1 MKWFQFKTTQARIAV
16 LTGALALLAVVT
28 AVVSVINAAAMQE
41 ELAYLKDL
49 TVSLEQHADARAA
62 VLKNQL
68 AMKNMLLSDDSGV
81 KDFGD
86 EFRYQEDISEYAY
99 SQWLAWPDE
108 ELVGLNSSLE
118 VWEAA
123 RDQFI
128 DKAWNGDLGSETA
141 ALLIDEVDPAA
152 ARLENE
158 VQNLNAWDVQFLRD
172 HMATLEDRTQ
182 TNAIT
187 GMVVL
192 VLAAALVVWGVYV
205 TLNISEPLDGLTSA
219 VVAFEN
225 NTYRPEMLRRHQ
237 ARPDDLGSLAR
248 AVGGMAESISASNR
262 TKEQFLTAAKRFI
275 PVQYLE
281 FLEKPSIT
289 DVQLGDHVSA
299 EMAVMFSDIRGF
311 TSMSEGMTAKQNF
324 DFVNEY
330 LELVSPL
337 IQKHEGFIVKFLG
350 DGMMAIFPYGVDD
363 AVKAG
368 IEKEMA
374 VQQFNERIKAH
385 GLGPISVGIGIH
397 TGPMMVG
404 MIGESLRM
412 QGDAFSD
419 NVNLTSRIEGLNKF
433 YGTSMIISQDTLD
446 QLPQP
451 VNYRLRY
458 LGKAVVKG
466 RVDPLGL
473 YEILDGLSR
482 EVIARREETR
492 ADFEQGVALFA
503 QGKLREAGL
512 AFDRVLAQD
521 PSDKTARVYLEQ
533 CADRVDRPLPSD
545 WNGAIVME
553 SK

>member
-1 MKWFQFKTTQARIAV
+1 MKFFQFRSTQARVAA

-28 AVVSVINAAAMQE
+28 AVVGVINAAVMQE

-62 VLKNQL
+62 VLKSQV
-68 AMKNMLLSDDSGV
+68 ATKNILLTENERT
-81 KDFGD
+81 KDYGD
-86 EFRYQEDISEYAY
+86 EFRYLEDVYSYAY
-99 SQWLAWPDE
+99 SQALVWEEDVLVDLNASLDAWGGARDDFMERAWNDDLSPETTALMLE
-108 ELVGLNSSLE
+108 EL
-118 VWEAA
+118 
-123 RDQFI
+123 
-128 DKAWNGDLGSETA
+128 
-141 ALLIDEVDPAA
+141 DPAA
-152 ARLENE
+152 AALENE
-158 VQNLNAWDVQFLRD
+158 VQNLNALDVELLRQQV
-172 HMATLEDRTQ
+172 TSLEERTQ
-182 TNAIT
+182 TNALI
-187 GMVVL
+187 GMIAL
-192 VLAAALVVWGVYV
+192 VLAAALVVWGVYM
-205 TLNISEPLDGLTSA
+205 TLHISEPLDGLTSA

-225 NTYRPEMLRRHQ
+225 NTYQPEQLRRHQ
-237 ARPDDLGSLAR
+237 DRVDDLGSLAR

-262 TKEQFLTAAKRFI
+262 MKEQFLTAAKRFI

-289 DVQLGDHVSA
+289 DVQVGDHVSA

-311 TSMSEGMTAKQNF
+311 TSMSERMTAKENF

-368 IEKEMA
+368 IEKGIA
-374 VQQFNERIKAH
+374 VQRFNERIKGQ

-446 QLPQP
+446 QLPKP
-451 VNYRLRY
+451 VTYRLRY

-473 YEILDGLSR
+473 YEVLDGLSD
-482 EVIARREETR
+482 EAIAKHEETR
-492 ADFEQGVALFA
+492 ADFELGVALFA
-503 QGKLREAGL
+503 QGKFREAGQ
-512 AFDRVLAQD
+512 AFYRVQTKN
-521 PSDKTARVYLEQ
+521 PGDKTARMYLEQ
-533 CADRVDRPLPSD
+533 CADRVDRPLPSA
-545 WNGAIVME
+545 WNGAIVMD